1 MPSKPKHPGDS
12 SGRRRKAKF
21 EREQKLAEAR
31 RQQWERFSAKLNAA
45 HTVEDARAIVGE
57 SPALEAPGRG
67 FYSNLSKFLK
77 AFKPP
82 RAASCHELSFYV
94 ALLERISVGSSA
106 AQRIVISNAIKS
118 LRIRTSEMGCR

>member
-82 RAASCHELSFYV
+82 RAALSFYV

-118 LRIRTSEMGCR
+118 LRIRMSEMGCR